1 MVTHSLPSS
10 PTLEQTETW
19 QHKHVCSHCFSLFKQ
34 VIYVVINTTS
44 QDINIY
50 SFSDKNSI
58 LIQKKKLFDMLL
70 LNLHFLM
77 LFLVKISDKEKSSSS
92 NIMREI
98 MRKIL
103 MIIRLDWK
111 IYYVITSSCWILKLL
126 WYFPL
131 NQSDSKK
138 WVITKSCTEKNSQI
152 WQNFSQL
159 NYPSC
164 WIYSVQCA
172 DILVL

>member
-1 MVTHSLPSS
+1 MGWVRQGMLITHYVRGPAQVCVRCTMRCTQHVCRSPVPQAMVTHSLPSS

-103 MIIRLDWK
+103 MIIRLD
-111 IYYVITSSCWILKLL
+111 
-126 WYFPL
+126 
-131 NQSDSKK
+131 
-138 WVITKSCTEKNSQI
+138 
-152 WQNFSQL
+152 
-159 NYPSC
+159 
-164 WIYSVQCA
+164 
-172 DILVL
+172 